1 MSREKIVI
9 TGIRAVTP
17 NGNNVD
23 EYWSNLTL
31 GVSGIGPITYFDS
44 SNHRVKIAGELNNFS
59 PESILDMSAAKM
71 AAIINPASPPFNSC
85 RMKCGKA

>member
-9 TGIRAVTP
+9 TGLGSVAP

-23 EYWSNLTL
+23 EYWANLIS

-44 SNHRVKIAGELNNFS
+44 SNHRVKIAGQLTDFD
-59 PESILDMSAAKM
+59 PETILDAKEIRKLDPFSVY
-71 AAIINPASPPFNSC
+71 ALVATEEAI
-85 RMKCGKA
+85 